1 MTSKINLHKIFTILT
16 TLALT
21 YSLNVI
27 YSQDLT
33 SYVRLSGEI
42 TNPNSDK
49 ITIRGNGYIK
59 VIDVNTN
66 GTFDDTLVIK
76 EGNFTFYDTKESTAM
91 YLAPGYRL
99 DISLDGKEFDETL
112 KYSGIGEKPNNF
124 NASYFL
130 FNEKNELDYETY
142 KKMENQE
149 YFDYQ
154 LKTHA
159 SLMKL
164 LNESEIE
171 NEKFLE
177 SQADKF
183 RFQMLNNLINKLGE
197 DYFAGKTKA
206 IITQYLDT
214 ETNKID
220 FKDSVMFASNNDY
233 RYFLSSYFVAG
244 LTSGDLKTLEL
255 YNEELLEMQKKSI
268 VTTLKRG
275 ISFYNMDK
283 LDLYYQTYVKLA
295 ANDKGINRI
304 KEKYDRIKNLKKGS
318 PSPTF
323 NYPDT
328 SGKNISLESLKGKL
342 VYVDVW
348 ATWCGPCK
356 AQIPFLKQLEEKYRE
371 EDIAFVSL
379 SIDQLKNISKWK
391 DMIVDKEL
399 EGIQIIADK
408 AWRSKFVTDYVIE
421 GIPRFIL
428 IDKDGNLMDPMAP
441 RPAVYKEGEL
451 QLNEEIQKI
460 FEDNI

>member
-1 MTSKINLHKIFTILT
+1 MTSKTNFHKFLTILT
-16 TLALT
+16 TLAIT

-27 YSQDLT
+27 YSQDLS

-59 VIDVNTN
+59 VIDVNAN
-66 GTFDDTLVIK
+66 GTFDDTLVVK
-76 EGNFTFYDTKESTAM
+76 EGNYTFYDTKESTAM
-91 YLAPGYRL
+91 YLVPGYRL

-112 KYSGIGEKPNNF
+112 KYRGIGEKPNNF

-130 FNEKNELDYETY
+130 FNEKNAIDSETY

-159 SLMKL
+159 SIMKL
-164 LNESEIE
+164 LNEYEIE
-171 NEKFLE
+171 NENFLE
-177 SQADKF
+177 SQANKF
-183 RFQMLNNLINKLGE
+183 RFQMLNNLITKLGE

-206 IITQYLDT
+206 IITQYLDS
-214 ETNKID
+214 EIDKID

-283 LDLYYQTYVKLA
+283 LDVFYQTYVKLA

-318 PSPTF
+318 PSPSF
-323 NYPDT
+323 NYPDS

-379 SIDQLKNISKWK
+379 SIDQLKNISQWK
-391 DMIVDKEL
+391 DMIVDKKL

-441 RPAVYKEGEL
+441 RPAIYVDGEM

>member
-1 MTSKINLHKIFTILT
+1 MTSKTNFHKFLTILT

-27 YSQDLT
+27 YSQDLS

-130 FNEKNELDYETY
+130 FNEKNAIDSETY
-142 KKMENQE
+142 KKIKNQE
-149 YFDYQ
+149 YFDYE
-154 LKTHA
+154 LKTNA

-171 NEKFLE
+171 NEQFLE

-183 RFQMLNNLINKLGE
+183 RFQMLNNLITKLGE
-197 DYFAGKTKA
+197 DYFAGKTKG
-206 IITQYLDT
+206 IITQYLDS
-214 ETNKID
+214 EIDKID

-275 ISFYNMDK
+275 ISFYNMEK
-283 LDLYYQTYVKLA
+283 LDIYYQTYVKLA
-295 ANDKGINRI
+295 SNDKGINRI
-304 KEKYDRIKNLKKGS
+304 KEKYDRIKTLKKGS
-318 PSPTF
+318 PSPSF
-323 NYPDT
+323 NYPDS
-328 SGKNISLESLKGKL
+328 SGKNISLESLKGQL

-428 IDKDGNLMDPMAP
+428 IDKDGNLMDPMSP
-441 RPAVYKEGEL
+441 RPAIYVDGEM

-460 FEDNI
+460 FDENI

>member
-1 MTSKINLHKIFTILT
+1 MTSKTNFHKFLTILT

-27 YSQDLT
+27 YSQDLS

-130 FNEKNELDYETY
+130 FNEKNELDSETY

-149 YFDYQ
+149 YFDYE

-177 SQADKF
+177 NQADKF
-183 RFQMLNNLINKLGE
+183 RFQMLNNLITKLGE
-197 DYFAGKTKA
+197 DYFAGKTKG
-206 IITQYLDT
+206 IITQYMDS
-214 ETNKID
+214 EIDKID
-220 FKDSVMFASNNDY
+220 FKDSVLFASNNDY

-304 KEKYDRIKNLKKGS
+304 KGKYERIKTLKKGS
-318 PSPTF
+318 PSPSF
-323 NYPDT
+323 NYPDS

-441 RPAVYKEGEL
+441 RPAIYVEGEM

-460 FEDNI
+460 FDENI

>member
-1 MTSKINLHKIFTILT
+1 MTSKTNFHKFLTILT

-27 YSQDLT
+27 YSQDLS

-130 FNEKNELDYETY
+130 FNEKNAIDSETY

-149 YFDYQ
+149 YFDYE

-177 SQADKF
+177 NQADKF
-183 RFQMLNNLINKLGE
+183 RFQMLNNLITKLGE
-197 DYFAGKTKA
+197 DYFAGKTKG
-206 IITQYLDT
+206 IITQYLDS
-214 ETNKID
+214 EIDKID
-220 FKDSVMFASNNDY
+220 FKDSVLFASNNDY

-295 ANDKGINRI
+295 ANDKDINRI
-304 KEKYDRIKNLKKGS
+304 KGKYERIKTLKKGS
-318 PSPTF
+318 PSPSF
-323 NYPDT
+323 NYPDS

-441 RPAVYKEGEL
+441 RPAIYVEGEM

>member
-1 MTSKINLHKIFTILT
+1 MTSKTNFHKFLTILT

-27 YSQDLT
+27 YSQDLS

-130 FNEKNELDYETY
+130 FNEKNAIDSETY

-149 YFDYQ
+149 YFDYE

-177 SQADKF
+177 NQADKF
-183 RFQMLNNLINKLGE
+183 RFQMLNNLITKLGE
-197 DYFAGKTKA
+197 DYFAGKTKG
-206 IITQYLDT
+206 IITQYMDS
-214 ETNKID
+214 EIDKID
-220 FKDSVMFASNNDY
+220 FKDSVLFASNNDY

-283 LDLYYQTYVKLA
+283 LDVYYQTYVKLA
-295 ANDKGINRI
+295 ANDKDINRI
-304 KEKYDRIKNLKKGS
+304 KGKYERIKTLKKGS
-318 PSPTF
+318 PSPSF
-323 NYPDT
+323 NYPDS

-441 RPAVYKEGEL
+441 RPAVYKKGEM

>member
-1 MTSKINLHKIFTILT
+1 MTSKINFHKFFTILT

-27 YSQDLT
+27 YSQDLS

-76 EGNFTFYDTKESTAM
+76 EGDFTFYDTKESTAM

-142 KKMENQE
+142 KKIENQE

-154 LKTHA
+154 LKTYA
-159 SLMKL
+159 SVMKL

-171 NEKFLE
+171 NEKFLK

-220 FKDSVMFASNNDY
+220 FKDSLMYASNNDY

-255 YNEELLEMQKKSI
+255 YNEELLEMQKKI
-268 VTTLKRG
+268 YCNYFKKRH
-275 ISFYNMDK
+275 F
-283 LDLYYQTYVKLA
+283 
-295 ANDKGINRI
+295 
-304 KEKYDRIKNLKKGS
+304 
-318 PSPTF
+318 
-323 NYPDT
+323 
-328 SGKNISLESLKGKL
+328 
-342 VYVDVW
+342 
-348 ATWCGPCK
+348 
-356 AQIPFLKQLEEKYRE
+356 FLQY
-371 EDIAFVSL
+371 
-379 SIDQLKNISKWK
+379 
-391 DMIVDKEL
+391 
-399 EGIQIIADK
+399 G
-408 AWRSKFVTDYVIE
+408 
-421 GIPRFIL
+421 
-428 IDKDGNLMDPMAP
+428 
-441 RPAVYKEGEL
+441 
-451 QLNEEIQKI
+451 
-460 FEDNI
+460 

>member
-1 MTSKINLHKIFTILT
+1 MTSKINFHKSLTILT

-27 YSQDLT
+27 YSQDLS

-49 ITIRGNGYIK
+49 ITIRGNGYSKVIK
-59 VIDVNTN
+59 VNSN
-66 GTFDDTLVIK
+66 GAFDDTLAIK
-76 EGNFTFYDTKESTAM
+76 EGNFTFYDTKESTAL
-91 YLAPGYRL
+91 YLAPGYHL
-99 DISLDGKEFDETL
+99 EISFDGKEFDETI
-112 KYSGIGEKPNNF
+112 KYRGIGEKPNNF

-130 FNEKNELDYETY
+130 FNEKNNLDSETY
-142 KKMENQE
+142 KKIENQE
-149 YFDYQ
+149 YFDYE
-154 LKTHA
+154 LKTYA
-159 SLMKL
+159 SIKKL

-171 NEKFLE
+171 NEEFLA

-183 RFQMLNNLINKLGE
+183 RFKMLNNLITKLGE

-206 IITQYLDT
+206 IITQYLDS

-220 FKDSVMFASNNDY
+220 FKDSVMFVSNNDY
-233 RYFLSSYFVAG
+233 KYFLSSYFVSG

-255 YNEELLEMQKKSI
+255 YNEELMEMQKKSI

-275 ISFYNMDK
+275 ISFYNMEK
-283 LDLYYQTYVKLA
+283 LDVYYQTIVKLVP
-295 ANDKGINRI
+295 NDKDINRM
-304 KEKYDRIKNLKKGS
+304 KEKFDRIKNLKKGS
-318 PSPTF
+318 LSPSF
-323 NYPDT
+323 NYPDS

-356 AQIPFLKQLEEKYRE
+356 AQIPFLKQLEENYRE

-428 IDKDGNLMDPMAP
+428 IDKDGNLMNPMAP
-441 RPAVYKEGEL
+441 RPAIYVEGEM
-451 QLNEEIQKI
+451 QLNEEIQEI

>member
-1 MTSKINLHKIFTILT
+1 MTSKINFHKFSTILT

-27 YSQDLT
+27 YSQDLS

-42 TNPNSDK
+42 INPNSDK

-76 EGNFTFYDTKESTAM
+76 EGNFTFYDNKESTAM

-99 DISLDGKEFDETL
+99 EISLDGKEFDETL
-112 KYSGIGEKPNNF
+112 KYRGIGERPNNF

-142 KKMENQE
+142 KKIENQE
-149 YFDYQ
+149 YFDHE

-159 SLMKL
+159 SVMKL

-183 RFQMLNNLINKLGE
+183 RFQMLNNLITKLGE
-197 DYFAGKTKA
+197 DYFAGKIKG
-206 IITQYLDT
+206 IITQYLDI
-214 ETNKID
+214 EIDKID

-255 YNEELLEMQKKSI
+255 YNEELLEIQKKSI

-283 LDLYYQTYVKLA
+283 LDLYYQTYLKLVP
-295 ANDKGINRI
+295 NDKGINRI

-318 PSPTF
+318 PSPSF

-391 DMIVDKEL
+391 DMILDKQL

-421 GIPRFIL
+421 SIPRFIL

-441 RPAVYKEGEL
+441 RPAVYKDGKL
-451 QLNEEIQKI
+451 QLNEEIQNI
-460 FEDNI
+460 FEENI

>member
-1 MTSKINLHKIFTILT
+1 MTSKINFHKFLTILT

-27 YSQDLT
+27 YSQDLS

-49 ITIRGNGYIK
+49 ITIRGNGYSKVIK
-59 VIDVNTN
+59 VNSN
-66 GTFDDTLVIK
+66 GAFDDTLAIK
-76 EGNFTFYDTKESTAM
+76 EGNFTFYDTKESTAI

-99 DISLDGKEFDETL
+99 DISFDGKEFDETL

-130 FNEKNELDYETY
+130 FNEKNNLDSETY
-142 KKMENQE
+142 KKIENQE
-149 YFDYQ
+149 YFDYE
-154 LKTHA
+154 LKTYA
-159 SLMKL
+159 SIKKL

-171 NEKFLE
+171 NEEFLA

-183 RFQMLNNLINKLGE
+183 RFKMLNNLITKLGE

-206 IITQYLDT
+206 IITQYLDS

-220 FKDSVMFASNNDY
+220 FKDSVMFVSNNDY
-233 RYFLSSYFVAG
+233 KYFLSSYFVSG

-255 YNEELLEMQKKSI
+255 YNEELMEMQKKSI

-275 ISFYNMDK
+275 ISFYNMEK
-283 LDLYYQTYVKLA
+283 LDVYYQTIVKLVP
-295 ANDKGINRI
+295 NDKDINRM
-304 KEKYDRIKNLKKGS
+304 KEKFDRIKNLKKGS
-318 PSPTF
+318 LSPSF
-323 NYPDT
+323 NYPDS

-356 AQIPFLKQLEEKYRE
+356 AQIPFLKQLEENYRE

-428 IDKDGNLMDPMAP
+428 IDKDGNLMNPMAP
-441 RPAVYKEGEL
+441 RPAIYVEGEM
-451 QLNEEIQKI
+451 QLNEEIQEI

>member
-1 MTSKINLHKIFTILT
+1 MTSKTNFHKFLTILT

-27 YSQDLT
+27 YSQDLS

-130 FNEKNELDYETY
+130 FNEKNAIDSETY

-149 YFDYQ
+149 YFDYE
-154 LKTHA
+154 LKTNA

-171 NEKFLE
+171 NEQFIE

-183 RFQMLNNLINKLGE
+183 RFQMLNNLITKLGE
-197 DYFAGKTKA
+197 DYFAGKTKG
-206 IITQYLDT
+206 IITQYLDS
-214 ETNKID
+214 EIDKID

-275 ISFYNMDK
+275 ISFYNMEK

-295 ANDKGINRI
+295 SNDKGINRI
-304 KEKYDRIKNLKKGS
+304 KEKYDRIKTLKKGS
-318 PSPTF
+318 PSPSF
-323 NYPDT
+323 NYPDS

-441 RPAVYKEGEL
+441 RPAVYKEGEM

>member
-1 MTSKINLHKIFTILT
+1 MTSKTNFHKFLTILT

-27 YSQDLT
+27 YSQDLS

-112 KYSGIGEKPNNF
+112 KYSGIGERPNNF

-130 FNEKNELDYETY
+130 FNEKNAIDSKTY

-149 YFDYQ
+149 YFDYE

-183 RFQMLNNLINKLGE
+183 RFQMLNNLITKLGE
-197 DYFAGKTKA
+197 DYFAGKTKG
-206 IITQYLDT
+206 IITQYLDS
-214 ETNKID
+214 EIDKID
-220 FKDSVMFASNNDY
+220 FKDSVLFASNNDY

-275 ISFYNMDK
+275 ISFYNMEK

-304 KEKYDRIKNLKKGS
+304 KEKYDRIKTLKKGS
-318 PSPTF
+318 PSPSF
-323 NYPDT
+323 NYPDS

-391 DMIVDKEL
+391 NMIVDKEL

-441 RPAVYKEGEL
+441 RPAIYVEGEM

>member
-1 MTSKINLHKIFTILT
+1 MTSKTNFHKFLTILT

-27 YSQDLT
+27 YSQDLS

-130 FNEKNELDYETY
+130 FNEKNAIDSETY

-149 YFDYQ
+149 YFDYE

-177 SQADKF
+177 SQANKF
-183 RFQMLNNLINKLGE
+183 RFQMLNNLITKLGE
-197 DYFAGKTKA
+197 DYFAGKTKG
-206 IITQYLDT
+206 IITQYLDS
-214 ETNKID
+214 EIDKID
-220 FKDSVMFASNNDY
+220 FKDSVLFASNNDY

-295 ANDKGINRI
+295 ANDKDINRI
-304 KEKYDRIKNLKKGS
+304 KGKYERIKTLKKGS
-318 PSPTF
+318 PSPSF
-323 NYPDT
+323 NYPDS

-441 RPAVYKEGEL
+441 RPAVYKEGEM

-460 FEDNI
+460 FDENI

>member
-1 MTSKINLHKIFTILT
+1 MTSKTNFHKFLTILT

-27 YSQDLT
+27 YSQDLS

-130 FNEKNELDYETY
+130 FNEKNAIDSETY

-149 YFDYQ
+149 YFDYE

-177 SQADKF
+177 NQADKF
-183 RFQMLNNLINKLGE
+183 RFQMLNNLITKMGE
-197 DYFAGKTKA
+197 DYFAGKTKG
-206 IITQYLDT
+206 IITQYMDS
-214 ETNKID
+214 EIDKID
-220 FKDSVMFASNNDY
+220 FKDSVLFASNNDY

-295 ANDKGINRI
+295 ANDKDINRI
-304 KEKYDRIKNLKKGS
+304 KGKYERIKTLKKGS
-318 PSPTF
+318 PSPSF
-323 NYPDT
+323 NYPDS

-371 EDIAFVSL
+371 EEIAFVSL

-441 RPAVYKEGEL
+441 RPAIYVEGEM

>member
-1 MTSKINLHKIFTILT
+1 MTSKTNFHKFLTILT

-27 YSQDLT
+27 YSQDLS

-130 FNEKNELDYETY
+130 FNEKNAIDSKTY

-149 YFDYQ
+149 YFDYE

-177 SQADKF
+177 GQADKF
-183 RFQMLNNLINKLGE
+183 RFQMLNNLITKLGE
-197 DYFAGKTKA
+197 DYFAGKTKG
-206 IITQYLDT
+206 IITQYMDS
-214 ETNKID
+214 EIDKID
-220 FKDSVMFASNNDY
+220 FKDSVLFASNNDY

-275 ISFYNMDK
+275 ISFYNMEK

-295 ANDKGINRI
+295 SNDKDINRI
-304 KEKYDRIKNLKKGS
+304 KGKYERIKTLKKGS
-318 PSPTF
+318 PSPSF
-323 NYPDT
+323 NYPDS

-441 RPAVYKEGEL
+441 RPAIYVEGEM

-460 FEDNI
+460 FDENI

>member
-1 MTSKINLHKIFTILT
+1 MTSKINFYKFLTILT

-27 YSQDLT
+27 YSQDLS

-49 ITIRGNGYIK
+49 ITIRGNGYSKVIK
-59 VIDVNTN
+59 VNSN
-66 GTFDDTLVIK
+66 GAFDDTLVIK
-76 EGNFTFYDTKESTAM
+76 EGNFTFYDTKESTAL
-91 YLAPGYRL
+91 YLAPGYHL
-99 DISLDGKEFDETL
+99 EISFDGKEFDETIN
-112 KYSGIGEKPNNF
+112 YRGIGEKPNNF

-130 FNEKNELDYETY
+130 FNEKNNLDSETY
-142 KKMENQE
+142 KKIENQE
-149 YFDYQ
+149 YFDYE
-154 LKTHA
+154 LKTFA
-159 SLMKL
+159 SIMKL

-171 NEKFLE
+171 NEGFLA

-183 RFQMLNNLINKLGE
+183 RFKMLNNLITKLGE
-197 DYFAGKTKA
+197 DYFAGKTKG
-206 IITQYLDT
+206 IITQYLDS
-214 ETNKID
+214 EIDKID
-220 FKDSVMFASNNDY
+220 FKDSLMFASNDGY
-233 RYFLSSYFVAG
+233 RYFLSSYFVSG
-244 LTSGDLKTLEL
+244 LISGDLKTLEL

-275 ISFYNMDK
+275 ISFYNMEK
-283 LDLYYQTYVKLA
+283 LDVYYQTIVKLVP
-295 ANDKGINRI
+295 NDKDINRM
-304 KEKYDRIKNLKKGS
+304 KEKFDRIKNLKKGS
-318 PSPTF
+318 LSPSF
-323 NYPDT
+323 SYPDS

-379 SIDQLKNISKWK
+379 SIDKLTNISKWK

-441 RPAVYKEGEL
+441 RPAIYVEGEM

>member
-1 MTSKINLHKIFTILT
+1 MTSKTNFHKFLTILT

-27 YSQDLT
+27 YSQDLS

-130 FNEKNELDYETY
+130 FNEKNAIDSETY

-149 YFDYQ
+149 YFDYE

-177 SQADKF
+177 NQADKF
-183 RFQMLNNLINKLGE
+183 RFQMLNNLITKLGE
-197 DYFAGKTKA
+197 DYFAGKTKG
-206 IITQYLDT
+206 IITQYMDS
-214 ETNKID
+214 EIDKID
-220 FKDSVMFASNNDY
+220 FKDSVLFASNNDY

-295 ANDKGINRI
+295 ANDKDINRI
-304 KEKYDRIKNLKKGS
+304 KGKYERIKTLKKGS
-318 PSPTF
+318 PSPSF
-323 NYPDT
+323 NYPDS

-441 RPAVYKEGEL
+441 RPAVYKEGEM

>member
-1 MTSKINLHKIFTILT
+1 MTSKTNFHKFLTILT

-27 YSQDLT
+27 YSQDLS

-130 FNEKNELDYETY
+130 FNEKNAIDSKTY

-149 YFDYQ
+149 YFDYE

-177 SQADKF
+177 GQADKF
-183 RFQMLNNLINKLGE
+183 RFQMLNNLITKLGE
-197 DYFAGKTKA
+197 DYFAGKTKG
-206 IITQYLDT
+206 IITQYLDS
-214 ETNKID
+214 EIDKID
-220 FKDSVMFASNNDY
+220 FKDSVLFASNNDY

-295 ANDKGINRI
+295 ANDKDINRI
-304 KEKYDRIKNLKKGS
+304 KGKYERIKTLKKGS
-318 PSPTF
+318 PSPSF
-323 NYPDT
+323 NYPDS

-356 AQIPFLKQLEEKYRE
+356 AQIPFLKQLEEMYRE

-441 RPAVYKEGEL
+441 RPAIYVEGEM

>member
-1 MTSKINLHKIFTILT
+1 MTSKINFHKFFTILT
-16 TLALT
+16 TLAIT

-27 YSQDLT
+27 YSQDLS

-130 FNEKNELDYETY
+130 FNEKNAIDSETY

-154 LKTHA
+154 LKMHA

-183 RFQMLNNLINKLGE
+183 RFQMLNNLINKFGE

-304 KEKYDRIKNLKKGS
+304 KEKYDRIKTLKKGS
-318 PSPTF
+318 PSPSF
-323 NYPDT
+323 NYPDS

>member
-1 MTSKINLHKIFTILT
+1 MTSKTNFHKFLTILT

-27 YSQDLT
+27 YSQDLS

-130 FNEKNELDYETY
+130 FNEKNAIDSETY

-149 YFDYQ
+149 YFDYE

-183 RFQMLNNLINKLGE
+183 RFQMLNNLITKLGE
-197 DYFAGKTKA
+197 DYFAGKTKG
-206 IITQYLDT
+206 IITQYMDS
-214 ETNKID
+214 EIDKID
-220 FKDSVMFASNNDY
+220 FKDSVLFASNNDY

-295 ANDKGINRI
+295 SNDKGINRI
-304 KEKYDRIKNLKKGS
+304 KEKYDRIKTLKKGS
-318 PSPTF
+318 PSPSF
-323 NYPDT
+323 NYPDS

-428 IDKDGNLMDPMAP
+428 IDKNGNLMDPMAP
-441 RPAVYKEGEL
+441 RPAVYVEGEM

-460 FEDNI
+460 FDENI

>member
-1 MTSKINLHKIFTILT
+1 MTSKTNFHKFLTILT

-27 YSQDLT
+27 YSQDLS

-130 FNEKNELDYETY
+130 FNEKNAIDSETY

-149 YFDYQ
+149 YFDYE

-177 SQADKF
+177 NQADKF
-183 RFQMLNNLINKLGE
+183 RFQMLNNLITKLGE
-197 DYFAGKTKA
+197 DYFAGKTKG
-206 IITQYLDT
+206 IITQYLDS
-214 ETNKID
+214 EIDKID
-220 FKDSVMFASNNDY
+220 FKDSVLFASNNDY

-275 ISFYNMDK
+275 ISVYNMNK
-283 LDLYYQTYVKLA
+283 LD
-295 ANDKGINRI
+295 
-304 KEKYDRIKNLKKGS
+304 
-318 PSPTF
+318 
-323 NYPDT
+323 
-328 SGKNISLESLKGKL
+328 
-342 VYVDVW
+342 VY
-348 ATWCGPCK
+348 
-356 AQIPFLKQLEEKYRE
+356 
-371 EDIAFVSL
+371 
-379 SIDQLKNISKWK
+379 
-391 DMIVDKEL
+391 
-399 EGIQIIADK
+399 
-408 AWRSKFVTDYVIE
+408 
-421 GIPRFIL
+421 
-428 IDKDGNLMDPMAP
+428 
-441 RPAVYKEGEL
+441 
-451 QLNEEIQKI
+451 
-460 FEDNI
+460 

>member
-1 MTSKINLHKIFTILT
+1 MTSKTNFHKFLTILT

-27 YSQDLT
+27 YSQDLS

-130 FNEKNELDYETY
+130 FNEKNAIDSETY

-233 RYFLSSYFVAG
+233 RYFLGSYFVAG

-283 LDLYYQTYVKLA
+283 LDIYYQTYVKLA

-304 KEKYDRIKNLKKGS
+304 KEKYDRIKTLKKGS

>member
-1 MTSKINLHKIFTILT
+1 MTSKTNFHKFLTILT

-27 YSQDLT
+27 YSQDLS

-130 FNEKNELDYETY
+130 FNEKNAIDSETY

-149 YFDYQ
+149 YFDYE

-177 SQADKF
+177 SQANKF
-183 RFQMLNNLINKLGE
+183 RFQMLNNLITKLGE
-197 DYFAGKTKA
+197 DYFAGKTKG
-206 IITQYLDT
+206 IITQYLDS
-214 ETNKID
+214 EIDKID
-220 FKDSVMFASNNDY
+220 FKDSVLFTSNNDY

-255 YNEELLEMQKKSI
+255 YNEELLEIQKKSI

-295 ANDKGINRI
+295 SNDKGINRI
-304 KEKYDRIKNLKKGS
+304 KEKYDRIKTLKKGS
-318 PSPTF
+318 PSPSF
-323 NYPDT
+323 NYPDS

-371 EDIAFVSL
+371 EEIAFVSL

-441 RPAVYKEGEL
+441 RPAIYVEGEM

>member
-1 MTSKINLHKIFTILT
+1 MTSKTNFHKFLTILT

-27 YSQDLT
+27 YSQDLS

-76 EGNFTFYDTKESTAM
+76 QGNYTFYDTKESTAM

-130 FNEKNELDYETY
+130 FNEKNAIDSETY

-149 YFDYQ
+149 YFDYE
-154 LKTHA
+154 LKTNA

-171 NEKFLE
+171 NEQFLE

-183 RFQMLNNLINKLGE
+183 RFQMLNNLITKLGE
-197 DYFAGKTKA
+197 DYFAGKTKG
-206 IITQYLDT
+206 IITQYLDS
-214 ETNKID
+214 EIDKID

-275 ISFYNMDK
+275 ISFYNMEK
-283 LDLYYQTYVKLA
+283 LDIYYQTYVKLA
-295 ANDKGINRI
+295 SNDKGINRI
-304 KEKYDRIKNLKKGS
+304 KEKYDKIKTLKKGS
-318 PSPTF
+318 PSPSF
-323 NYPDT
+323 NYPDS
-328 SGKNISLESLKGKL
+328 SGKNISLESLKGQL

-441 RPAVYKEGEL
+441 RPAIYVDGEM

-460 FEDNI
+460 FDENI

>member
-1 MTSKINLHKIFTILT
+1 MTSKINFHKFFTILT

-27 YSQDLT
+27 YSQDLS

-130 FNEKNELDYETY
+130 FNEKNAIDSETY

-164 LNESEIE
+164 LYESEIE

-177 SQADKF
+177 SQAEKF

-318 PSPTF
+318 PSPSF

>member
-1 MTSKINLHKIFTILT
+1 MTSKINFHKSLTILT

-27 YSQDLT
+27 YSQDLS

-49 ITIRGNGYIK
+49 ITIRGNGYSK
-59 VIDVNTN
+59 VIKVNTN
-66 GTFDDTLVIK
+66 GAFDDTLAIK
-76 EGNFTFYDTKESTAM
+76 EGNFTFYDTKESTAI

-99 DISLDGKEFDETL
+99 DISFDGKEFDETI
-112 KYSGIGEKPNNF
+112 KYRGIGEKPNNF

-130 FNEKNELDYETY
+130 FNEKNNLDSETY
-142 KKMENQE
+142 KKIENQE
-149 YFDYQ
+149 YFDYE
-154 LKTHA
+154 LKTYA
-159 SLMKL
+159 SIKKL

-171 NEKFLE
+171 NEEFLA

-183 RFQMLNNLINKLGE
+183 RFKMLNNLITKLGE

-206 IITQYLDT
+206 IITQYLDS

-233 RYFLSSYFVAG
+233 KYFLSSYFVSG

-255 YNEELLEMQKKSI
+255 YNEELMEMQKKSI

-275 ISFYNMDK
+275 ISFYNMEK
-283 LDLYYQTYVKLA
+283 LDVYYQTIVKLVP
-295 ANDKGINRI
+295 NDKDINRM
-304 KEKYDRIKNLKKGS
+304 KEKFDRIKNLKKGS
-318 PSPTF
+318 LSPSF
-323 NYPDT
+323 NYPDS

-379 SIDQLKNISKWK
+379 SIDKLTNISKWK

-441 RPAVYKEGEL
+441 RPAIYVEGEM

>member
-1 MTSKINLHKIFTILT
+1 MTSKTNFHKFLTILT

-27 YSQDLT
+27 YSQDLS

-130 FNEKNELDYETY
+130 FNEKNAIDSETY

-149 YFDYQ
+149 YFDYE

-177 SQADKF
+177 NQADKF
-183 RFQMLNNLINKLGE
+183 RFQMLNNLITKLGE
-197 DYFAGKTKA
+197 DYFAGKTKG
-206 IITQYLDT
+206 IITQYMDS
-214 ETNKID
+214 EIDKID
-220 FKDSVMFASNNDY
+220 FKDSVLFASNNDY

-283 LDLYYQTYVKLA
+283 LDVYYQTYVKLA
-295 ANDKGINRI
+295 ANDKDINRI
-304 KEKYDRIKNLKKGS
+304 KGKYERIKTLKKGS
-318 PSPTF
+318 PSPSF
-323 NYPDT
+323 NYPDS

-441 RPAVYKEGEL
+441 RPAVYKEGEM

-460 FEDNI
+460 FDENI

>member
-1 MTSKINLHKIFTILT
+1 MTSKTNFQKFLTILT

-27 YSQDLT
+27 YSQDLS
-33 SYVRLSGEI
+33 SYVRLYGEI

-59 VIDVNTN
+59 VIDVNSN

-99 DISLDGKEFDETL
+99 DISFDGKEFDETL
-112 KYSGIGEKPNNF
+112 KYSGIGERPNNF

-142 KKMENQE
+142 KKIENQE
-149 YFDYQ
+149 YFDYE

-159 SLMKL
+159 SVMKL

-183 RFQMLNNLINKLGE
+183 RFQMLNNLITKLGE
-197 DYFAGKTKA
+197 DYFAGKTKG
-206 IITQYLDT
+206 IITQYLDS
-214 ETNKID
+214 EIDKID
-220 FKDSVMFASNNDY
+220 FKDSVLFASNNDY
-233 RYFLSSYFVAG
+233 RYFLSSYFVTG

-283 LDLYYQTYVKLA
+283 LDVYYQTYLKLVP
-295 ANDKGINRI
+295 NDKGINRI

-356 AQIPFLKQLEEKYRE
+356 VQIPFLKQLEEKYRE

-379 SIDQLKNISKWK
+379 SIDQLK
-391 DMIVDKEL
+391 
-399 EGIQIIADK
+399 
-408 AWRSKFVTDYVIE
+408 
-421 GIPRFIL
+421 
-428 IDKDGNLMDPMAP
+428 
-441 RPAVYKEGEL
+441 
-451 QLNEEIQKI
+451 KI
-460 FEDNI
+460 GRAHV

>member
-1 MTSKINLHKIFTILT
+1 MTSKTNFHKFLTILT

-27 YSQDLT
+27 YSQDLS

-130 FNEKNELDYETY
+130 FNEKNAIDSETY

-149 YFDYQ
+149 YFDYE

-177 SQADKF
+177 NQADKF
-183 RFQMLNNLINKLGE
+183 RFQMLNNLITKLGE
-197 DYFAGKTKA
+197 DYFAGKTKG
-206 IITQYLDT
+206 IITQYLDS
-214 ETNKID
+214 EIDKID
-220 FKDSVMFASNNDY
+220 FKDSVLFASNNDY

-295 ANDKGINRI
+295 ANDKDINRI
-304 KEKYDRIKNLKKGS
+304 KGKYERIKTLKKGS
-318 PSPTF
+318 PSPSF
-323 NYPDT
+323 NYPDS

-441 RPAVYKEGEL
+441 RPAVYKEGEM

-460 FEDNI
+460 FDENI

>member
-1 MTSKINLHKIFTILT
+1 MTSKTNFHKFLTILT

-27 YSQDLT
+27 YSQDLS

-130 FNEKNELDYETY
+130 FNEKNAIDSETY

-149 YFDYQ
+149 YFDYE

-177 SQADKF
+177 NQADKF
-183 RFQMLNNLINKLGE
+183 RFQMLNNLITKLGE
-197 DYFAGKTKA
+197 DYFAGKTKG
-206 IITQYLDT
+206 IITQYLDS
-214 ETNKID
+214 EIDKID
-220 FKDSVMFASNNDY
+220 FKDSVLFASNNDY

-275 ISFYNMDK
+275 ISFYNMEK
-283 LDLYYQTYVKLA
+283 LDVYYQTYVKLA
-295 ANDKGINRI
+295 ANDKDINRI
-304 KEKYDRIKNLKKGS
+304 KGKYERIKTLKKGS
-318 PSPTF
+318 PSPSF
-323 NYPDT
+323 NYPDS

-441 RPAVYKEGEL
+441 RPAVYKEGEM

>member
-1 MTSKINLHKIFTILT
+1 MTSKINFYKFLTILT

-27 YSQDLT
+27 YSQDLS

-49 ITIRGNGYIK
+49 ITIRGNGYSKVIK
-59 VIDVNTN
+59 VNSN
-66 GTFDDTLVIK
+66 GAFDDTLVIK
-76 EGNFTFYDTKESTAM
+76 EGNFTFYDTKESTAL
-91 YLAPGYRL
+91 YLAPGYHL
-99 DISLDGKEFDETL
+99 EISFDGKEFDETIN
-112 KYSGIGEKPNNF
+112 YRGIGEKPNNF

-130 FNEKNELDYETY
+130 FNEKNNLDSETY
-142 KKMENQE
+142 KKIENQE
-149 YFDYQ
+149 YFDYE
-154 LKTHA
+154 LKTFA
-159 SLMKL
+159 SIMKL

-171 NEKFLE
+171 NEGFLA

-183 RFQMLNNLINKLGE
+183 RFKMLNNLITKLGE
-197 DYFAGKTKA
+197 DYFAGKTKG
-206 IITQYLDT
+206 IITQYLDS
-214 ETNKID
+214 EIDKID
-220 FKDSVMFASNNDY
+220 FKDSLMFASNDGY
-233 RYFLSSYFVAG
+233 RYFLSSYFVSG

-255 YNEELLEMQKKSI
+255 YNEELMEMQKKSI

-275 ISFYNMDK
+275 ISFYNMEK
-283 LDLYYQTYVKLA
+283 LDVYYQTIVKLVP
-295 ANDKGINRI
+295 NDKDINRM
-304 KEKYDRIKNLKKGS
+304 KEKFDRIKNLKKGS
-318 PSPTF
+318 LSPSF
-323 NYPDT
+323 NYPDS

-379 SIDQLKNISKWK
+379 SIDKLTNISKWK

-441 RPAVYKEGEL
+441 RPAIYVEGEM

>member
-1 MTSKINLHKIFTILT
+1 MTSKTNFHKFLTILT

-27 YSQDLT
+27 YSQDLS

-112 KYSGIGEKPNNF
+112 KYNGIGEKPNNF

-130 FNEKNELDYETY
+130 FNEKNAIDSETY

-149 YFDYQ
+149 YFDYE

-171 NEKFLE
+171 NEQFLE

-197 DYFAGKTKA
+197 DYFAGKTKG
-206 IITQYLDT
+206 IITQYLDS
-214 ETNKID
+214 EIDKID

-275 ISFYNMDK
+275 ISFYNMEK

-304 KEKYDRIKNLKKGS
+304 KEKYDRIKTLKKGS
-318 PSPTF
+318 PSPSF
-323 NYPDT
+323 NYPDS

-391 DMIVDKEL
+391 DMIVDKKL

-441 RPAVYKEGEL
+441 RPAIYVEGEM

-460 FEDNI
+460 FDENI

>member
-1 MTSKINLHKIFTILT
+1 MTSKTNFHNFLTILT

-27 YSQDLT
+27 YSQDLS

-130 FNEKNELDYETY
+130 FNEKNAIDSETY

-149 YFDYQ
+149 YFDYE

-183 RFQMLNNLINKLGE
+183 RFQMLNNLITKLGE
-197 DYFAGKTKA
+197 DYFAGKTKG
-206 IITQYLDT
+206 IITQYLDS
-214 ETNKID
+214 EIDKID
-220 FKDSVMFASNNDY
+220 FKDSVLFASNNDY

-295 ANDKGINRI
+295 ANDKDINRI
-304 KEKYDRIKNLKKGS
+304 KGKYERIKTLKKGS
-318 PSPTF
+318 PSPSF
-323 NYPDT
+323 NYPDS

-441 RPAVYKEGEL
+441 RPAVYKEGEM

-460 FEDNI
+460 FDENI

>member
-1 MTSKINLHKIFTILT
+1 MTSKTNFHKFLTILT

-27 YSQDLT
+27 YSQDLS

-112 KYSGIGEKPNNF
+112 KYSGIGERPNNF

-130 FNEKNELDYETY
+130 FNEKNAIDSETY

-149 YFDYQ
+149 YFDYE

-183 RFQMLNNLINKLGE
+183 RFQMLNNLITKLGE
-197 DYFAGKTKA
+197 DYFAGKTKG
-206 IITQYLDT
+206 IITQYLDS
-214 ETNKID
+214 EIDKID
-220 FKDSVMFASNNDY
+220 FKDSVLFASNNDY

-275 ISFYNMDK
+275 ISFYNMEK

-304 KEKYDRIKNLKKGS
+304 KEKYDIIKTLKKGS
-318 PSPTF
+318 PSPSF
-323 NYPDT
+323 NYPDS

-371 EDIAFVSL
+371 EEIAFVSL

-441 RPAVYKEGEL
+441 RPAIYVEGEM

>member
-1 MTSKINLHKIFTILT
+1 MTSKINFHKSLTILT

-27 YSQDLT
+27 YSQDLS

-49 ITIRGNGYIK
+49 ITIRGNGYSKVIK
-59 VIDVNTN
+59 VNSN
-66 GTFDDTLVIK
+66 GAFDDTLAIK
-76 EGNFTFYDTKESTAM
+76 EGNFTFYDTKESTAI

-99 DISLDGKEFDETL
+99 DISFDGKEFDETI
-112 KYSGIGEKPNNF
+112 KYRGIGEKPNNF

-130 FNEKNELDYETY
+130 FNEKNNLDSETY
-142 KKMENQE
+142 KKIENQE
-149 YFDYQ
+149 YFDYE
-154 LKTHA
+154 LKTYA
-159 SLMKL
+159 SIKKL

-171 NEKFLE
+171 NEEFLT

-183 RFQMLNNLINKLGE
+183 RFKMLNNLITKLGE

-206 IITQYLDT
+206 IITQYLDS

-220 FKDSVMFASNNDY
+220 FKDSVMFASNDGY
-233 RYFLSSYFVAG
+233 RYFLSSYFVSG

-255 YNEELLEMQKKSI
+255 YNEELMEMQKKSI

-275 ISFYNMDK
+275 ISFYNMEK
-283 LDLYYQTYVKLA
+283 LDVYYQTIVKLVP
-295 ANDKGINRI
+295 NDKDINRM
-304 KEKYDRIKNLKKGS
+304 KEKFDRIKNLKKGS
-318 PSPTF
+318 LSPSF
-323 NYPDT
+323 NYPDS

-428 IDKDGNLMDPMAP
+428 IDKDGNLMNPMAP
-441 RPAVYKEGEL
+441 RPAIYVEGEM

>member
-1 MTSKINLHKIFTILT
+1 MTSKTNFHKFLTILT

-27 YSQDLT
+27 YSQDLS

-112 KYSGIGEKPNNF
+112 KYSGIGERPNNF

-130 FNEKNELDYETY
+130 FNEKNAIDSETY

-149 YFDYQ
+149 YFDYE

-177 SQADKF
+177 NQADKF
-183 RFQMLNNLINKLGE
+183 RFQMLNNLITKLGE
-197 DYFAGKTKA
+197 DYFAGKTKG
-206 IITQYLDT
+206 IITQYMDS
-214 ETNKID
+214 EIDKID
-220 FKDSVMFASNNDY
+220 FKDSVLFASNNDY

-295 ANDKGINRI
+295 ANDKDINRI
-304 KEKYDRIKNLKKGS
+304 KGKYERIKTLKKGS
-318 PSPTF
+318 PSPSF
-323 NYPDT
+323 NYPDS

-441 RPAVYKEGEL
+441 RPAVYKEGEM

-460 FEDNI
+460 FDENI